1 MDSGRGGGDVLIA
14 EAVTMQLYERHTT
27 SGGRSSRAKRT
38 STRPGYK
45 PSFSSSVI
53 RAPTQPEPASVA
65 VTWIG
70 ERAPDLAC
78 FSAAA
83 FSAAMSIFDVLAGD
97 ALIFDCRTLLR
108 AAHQAA

>member
-14 EAVTMQLYERHTT
+14 EAVTMQLYERHTL
-27 SGGRSSRAKRT
+27 SGGRSSRVKRT
-38 STRPGYK
+38 PTRPGYK
-45 PSFSSSVI
+45 RSFSSSVI

-65 VTWIG
+65 VTGWVSG
-70 ERAPDLAC
+70 APDLAC

-83 FSAAMSIFDVLAGD
+83 FLVAMSIFKVLAGG
-97 ALIFDCRTLLR
+97 ALIFDCGTLLR